1 MSSISFDPMALQYDE
16 TMGYPPGVAERV
28 AGVVQ
33 QIAQATRA
41 TSFLELA
48 MGTGRLA
55 LPLAERGQRYTGLD
69 ISEHMLAQLVS
80 KLLVRGW
87 REQKQPWG
95 SLTDEVVPPAPAV
108 RRFTQNEPPASLR
121 IILADITTLPFADA
135 SFDVVIAMHVFHL
148 VEGWQQAVREAL
160 RVLRPGGIFL
170 HCWDEREPSLL
181 ERVIG
186 AWREIVQD
194 LGDRS
199 TLEPPRGAPV
209 QEATSAWLRKE
220 GWSVEE
226 LCPLAW
232 QTTIT
237 PRRALTFIRDQLWW
251 RTWFVPNEIF
261 TASIQRLEAWV
272 RDSFGADQLDV
283 PQTRIDR
290 FVIHKTIVPTR
301 NMTQTEWTDDS
312 QIPSETA

>member
-16 TMGYPPGVAERV
+16 TMGYPPGVAQRI

-33 QIAQATRA
+33 QIAQAARA

-55 LPLAERGQRYTGLD
+55 LPLASLGHTYTGLD

-80 KLLVRGW
+80 KLLVGGW
-87 REQKQPWG
+87 QEQKQPWG
-95 SLTDEVVPPAPAV
+95 SRTDEVASPAPALW
-108 RRFTQNEPPASLR
+108 RFTQNEPPASMR
-121 IILADITTLPFADA
+121 IVLADMTTLPFADA

-160 RVLRPGGIFL
+160 RVLPPGGIFL

-181 ERVIG
+181 ESVIG
-186 AWREIVQD
+186 AWRDILSD

-199 TLEPPRGAPV
+199 TTQPPRGAPV
-209 QEATSAWLRKE
+209 QEATSAWLRAE
-220 GWSVEE
+220 GWPVEE
-226 LCPLAW
+226 LCPLSW

-251 RTWFVPNEIF
+251 RTWFVPDELF
-261 TASIQRLEAWV
+261 HASIQRLEVWV
-272 RDSFGADQLDV
+272 RDTFGADQLDV
-283 PQTRIDR
+283 PHTRTDCL
-290 FVIHKTIVPTR
+290 VIHKTVVSSAG
-301 NMTQTEWTDDS
+301 MTQK
-312 QIPSETA
+312 A